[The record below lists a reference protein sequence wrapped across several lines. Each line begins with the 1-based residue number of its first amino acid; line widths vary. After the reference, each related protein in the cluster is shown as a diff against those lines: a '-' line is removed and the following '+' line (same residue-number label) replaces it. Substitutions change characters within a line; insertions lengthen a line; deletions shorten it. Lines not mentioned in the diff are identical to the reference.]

1 MELSEILQLEENA
14 EAVLIGALE
23 SVCPNIYGS
32 RQSDTNE
39 SPRISCAV
47 KVGAQFQEQKLTIG
61 VEPFFVYS
69 AYECRAEFVVTTN
82 RTSEETTGA
91 HNTLVGK
98 VAQRLSEYYLNQYQN
113 DQLAVSSAALPC
125 LVTQAKPAE
134 CENAEQDMENLD
146 NTTLAITFILVINPA
161 ALTTLN

>member
-32 RQSDTNE
+32 RQVDTSE
-39 SPRISCAV
+39 SPRISCSV
-47 KVGAQFQEQKLTIG
+47 IVGAQFQEQKLTIG
-61 VEPFFVYS
+61 VEPYSVHS
-69 AYECRAEFVVTTN
+69 AYECRAELVVTTN

-98 VAQRLSEYYLNQYQN
+98 VAQRLNEFYLLRYQN
-113 DQLAVSSAALPC
+113 EQLAGNSAALPC
-125 LVTQAKPAE
+125 LVTQVKPAE
-134 CENAEQDMENLD
+134 SDNSEQDTENLD
-146 NTTLAITFILVINPA
+146 NTALAITFILVINPA

>member
-39 SPRISCAV
+39 SPRISCSV

-61 VEPFFVYS
+61 VDPFFVHS
-69 AYECRAEFVVTTN
+69 AYECRAELVVTTN
-82 RTSEETTGA
+82 RTTEATSGA

-98 VAQRLSEYYLNQYQN
+98 VAQRLNEYYLLQYQN
-113 DQLAVSSAALPC
+113 EQLAGNSAALPC
-125 LVTQAKPAE
+125 LVTQVKPAE
-134 CENAEQDMENLD
+134 SDNSEQDTENLD

>member
-32 RQSDTNE
+32 RQSDTSE
-39 SPRISCAV
+39 SPRISCSV
-47 KVGAQFQEQKLTIG
+47 MVGAQFQEQKLTIG
-61 VEPFFVYS
+61 VEPYFVHS

-82 RTSEETTGA
+82 RTTEATSGS

-98 VAQRLSEYYLNQYQN
+98 VAQRLNEFYLLQYQN
-113 DQLAVSSAALPC
+113 DQLAGNSAALPC
-125 LVTQAKPAE
+125 LVTQVKPAE
-134 CENAEQDMENLD
+134 SDNSEQDTENLD

>member
-23 SVCPNIYGS
+23 SVCPNVYGS
-32 RQSDTNE
+32 RQIDTNE

-47 KVGAQFQEQKLTIG
+47 TVGAQFQEQRLAIG
-61 VEPFFVYS
+61 VEPYFVHS
-69 AYECRAEFVVTTN
+69 AYECRAELVVTTN
-82 RTSEETTGA
+82 RTTEATSGS

-98 VAQRLSEYYLNQYQN
+98 VAQRLNEFYLLRYQN
-113 DQLAVSSAALPC
+113 EQLAGNSAALPC
-125 LVTQAKPAE
+125 LVTQVKPAE
-134 CENAEQDMENLD
+134 SDNSEQDTENLD
-146 NTTLAITFILVINPA
+146 NTALAITFILVINPA